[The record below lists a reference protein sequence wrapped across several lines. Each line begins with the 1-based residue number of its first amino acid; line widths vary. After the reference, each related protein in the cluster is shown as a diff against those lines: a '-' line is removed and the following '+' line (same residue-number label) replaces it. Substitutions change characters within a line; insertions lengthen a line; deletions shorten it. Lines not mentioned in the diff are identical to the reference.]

1 MASMYDSVT
10 PGGMIDTVFGNYK
23 PGQKKG
29 ATNALIDGAKTVAS
43 IPGNA
48 YRQANDLTNK
58 YFVNPVLAPAA
69 SAAATGISNTMAER
83 RYADEHNGEYPPS
96 PEAFSAYKSFRSNS
110 DDPLNGPG
118 PNNSNFQTNPG
129 MSSQYENGLLTAPP
143 AGSIPT
149 TLGLGNDDPAA
160 VQAQTAQAKAT
171 VEAKNSAHA
180 QKTAI
185 ANGYTPTPDA
195 SADPVGFMAATNMN
209 KAKGVGDSTGT
220 MNPKAPAPPTDAQ
233 QQAIAL
239 NETGKK
245 AAFDMS
251 KAGPWYKSQSFNYGL
266 ISFGLN
272 LLSGND
278 LATSF
283 GAAGQAFGDM
293 YGQEQRGAWAQD
305 LQNQGY
311 SPQEIEEYVR
321 TGNSKALTDP
331 MEKQARQVQLQTNL
345 QQLDNLQYSNSPEQR
360 QAALDDKA
368 FDKNIKLATL
378 DNQRAATAG
387 AAADRRESMQ
397 LRRDALNFKMQ
408 GGGADQQPLLYTDT
422 NGKAWE
428 VQRNARGT
436 PLVNANGMAV
446 VRDTET
452 GQTAWRNVSD
462 NARQMGGI
470 QANEGLAAMD
480 EVQSA
485 DLMQYTGNSLVAKG
499 NRRVR
504 DELGGNV
511 SSDLNSH
518 FENINGAVR
527 ATLETQLMQ
536 ENNNRPVQ
544 KNMLDTAVKRLGRLD
559 INNSPEEN
567 ARIMGNYRSV
577 LTSQYNARDETHPSV
592 SNRDYQ
598 DPGNRPGV
606 KFDNTGST
614 VGGRAMPRM
623 GQRVGGMTYIGGDPS
638 KQSSWAN

>member
-1 MASMYDSVT
+1 MASMYDSVS
-10 PGGMIDTVFGNYK
+10 PSGMVDTVFGNYK
-23 PGQKKG
+23 PGQKKS
-29 ATNALIDGAKTVAS
+29 ALNSVVDGVKSAAN
-43 IPGNA
+43 IPMDA
-48 YRQANDLTNK
+48 YRQANKLTND
-58 YFVNPVLAPAA
+58 YFVNPIIKPAA
-69 SAAATGISNTMAER
+69 GAVAEGLVNSGAER
-83 RYADEHNGEYPPS
+83 DYADEHQGMYPPS
-96 PEAFSAYKSFRSNS
+96 QEAFSAYKSYKANGGGALNESPPPNS
-110 DDPLNGPG
+110 AG
-118 PNNSNFQTNPG
+118 FQTNPG
-129 MSSQYENGLLTAPP
+129 ISSQYENGLSTAPQK
-143 AGSIPT
+143 GNLQGV
-149 TLGLGNDDPAA
+149 LGLGNTDPAA
-160 VQAQTAQAKAT
+160 VQAQQAQSKATAEAKA
-171 VEAKNSAHA
+171 AAQQ
-180 QKTAI
+180 QKTAV

-195 SADPVGFMAATNMN
+195 SKDPVGYMAATNMN
-209 KAKGVGDSTGT
+209 KAKGVGESTGT
-220 MNPKAPAPPTDAQ
+220 MNEKAPAPPTESQ
-233 QQAIAL
+233 QQSIAL
-239 NETGKK
+239 NQMGKQS
-245 AAFDMS
+245 AFDMS

-283 GAAGQAFGDM
+283 NAAGQAFGDM

-305 LQNQGY
+305 LQAQGY

-321 TGNSKALTDP
+321 TGDSKTLTDP

-360 QAALDDKA
+360 QAAIDDKN
-368 FDKNIKLATL
+368 FDKGIKLATL

-408 GGGADQQPLLYTDT
+408 GGADQQPLLYTDT
-422 NGKAWE
+422 NGKSWE

-462 NARQMGGI
+462 NQRQMGGI

-480 EVQSA
+480 EVQNA
-485 DLMQYTGNSLVAKG
+485 GLMQYTGNSLVAKG
-499 NRRVR
+499 SRRVR
-504 DELGGNV
+504 DEMGGNV
-511 SSDLNSH
+511 TSDLSSH
-518 FENINGAVR
+518 FDNINGSVR

-544 KNMLDTAVKRLGRLD
+544 KYMLDTAVKRLGKLD

-592 SNRDYQ
+592 DNRNYQ
-598 DPGNRPGV
+598 DPGNRPSV
-606 KFDNTGST
+606 RFDGNGSA
-614 VGGRAMPRM
+614 VGGRAMPRL
-623 GQRVGGMTYIGGDPS
+623 GQKVGGMTYVGGDPS
-638 KQSSWAN
+638 KQSSWSH